1 MASTRSA
8 DALVQSTVALIA
20 ESGVDTLT
28 LSQVAAHAGVSRA
41 TAYREFGDKNGLLSS
56 VAEHEIRRMFEV
68 TVADVDLS
76 ADPAAVIPAIVLS
89 ALRYLRQH
97 KAFSYVREHEPH
109 RLLQAV
115 LTVGD
120 TELNLV
126 QTVAVVVAAV
136 ARLSDHD
143 GLALPAV
150 QAAEIVVRAVLS
162 HTLLPGSALDDQQ
175 VADVVARAVTRPMPR

>member
-76 ADPAAVIPAIVLS
+76 ADPAAVVPAIVLS
-89 ALRYLRQH
+89 ALRYLRRH
-97 KAFSYVREHEPH
+97 EAFSYVREHEPH
-109 RLLQAV
+109 WLLQAV

-120 TELNLV
+120 TDLNLV

-150 QAAEIVVRAVLS
+150 QAAEVVVRAVLS

-175 VADVVARAVTRPMPR
+175 VADAVARAVTRPVPR